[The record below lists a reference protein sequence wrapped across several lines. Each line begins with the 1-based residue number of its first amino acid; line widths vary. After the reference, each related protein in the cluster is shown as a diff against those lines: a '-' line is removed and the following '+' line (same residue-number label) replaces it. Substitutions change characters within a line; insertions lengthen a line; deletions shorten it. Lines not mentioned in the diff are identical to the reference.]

1 MVVAPAATPVTTPVI
16 EPTVTITDVLFHV
29 PPGTASENVVEAPV
43 QTVDA
48 PVMGPGA
55 EVTVIIFVA

>member
-1 MVVAPAATPVTTPVI
+1 VVAPAATPVTTPVI
-16 EPTVTITDVLFHV
+16 EPTDTIVDTLFHV
-29 PPGTASENVVEAPV
+29 PPGTASENVVDAPE

-55 EVTVIIFVA
+55 VVTVIALVA